1 MGIDFGKYKILN
13 TQRVNITMRATDLIR
28 NILDL
33 VDQVETGETTSTEQS
48 QTAAEYYDD
57 ETRRLNQIKDLI
69 PSEHGTYHNSPVPAT
84 ASIVAVTT
92 DAGGG
97 VNGPK
102 HPADI
107 RADSVAMYPG
117 AQHVR

>member
-1 MGIDFGKYKILN
+1 
-13 TQRVNITMRATDLIR
+13 MRATELIR

-33 VDQVETGETTSTEQS
+33 VDQVDQTETTDDIE
-48 QTAAEYYDD
+48 TANEFYDD
-57 ETRRLNQIKDLI
+57 ESRRMNQIKDLT
-69 PSEHGTYHNSPVPAT
+69 SDETGMYSNSPSVAT
-84 ASIVAVTT
+84 ARITAVTT

-97 VNGPK
+97 ANGPK

-117 AQHVR
+117 ANHVR

>member
-1 MGIDFGKYKILN
+1 
-13 TQRVNITMRATDLIR
+13 MRATELIR

-33 VDQVETGETTSTEQS
+33 VDQVDQTETTDDVE
-48 QTAAEYYDD
+48 TANEFYDD
-57 ETRRLNQIKDLI
+57 ESRRMNQIKDLT
-69 PSEHGTYHNSPVPAT
+69 SDETGMYSNSPSVAT
-84 ASIVAVTT
+84 ARITAVTT

-97 VNGPK
+97 ANGPK

-117 AQHVR
+117 ANHVR

>member
-1 MGIDFGKYKILN
+1 
-13 TQRVNITMRATDLIR
+13 MRATDLIR

-33 VDQVETGETTSTEQS
+33 VDQVETGETTSTEEP
-48 QTAAEYYDD
+48 QTSAEFYDD
-57 ETRRLNQIKDLI
+57 EARRFNQIKDLLTKDLA
-69 PSEHGTYHNSPVPAT
+69 GTYANSPVEVT
-84 ASIVAVTT
+84 ASIEAVTT

-97 VNGPK
+97 LNGPK

-117 AQHVR
+117 ANHVR